1 MAQDVKVPALGESIT
16 EATVARW
23 LKQVGDSVHMDE
35 PIAELETDKINVE
48 VNAPVAG
55 TLTAQKAKEGDTVK
69 PDALIAVIDESA
81 KLDKKAKAKEEA
93 DEGVREEAD
102 APKPQAAQK
111 EEADRDEDSGAKT
124 ETETRA
130 NDTRVSP
137 AARKIAKEKG
147 LDLAA
152 IEGSG
157 KGGLIT
163 KEDVMDATPQS
174 TGRQLVTQSGA
185 AQDGVKRVKMSRLRQ
200 RIAERLKEAQST
212 AAILTTFNEIDMS
225 VVMETRQKYKEAFI
239 EKYGV
244 KLGFMSFFTQAVIA
258 ALHEY
263 PVMNAEI
270 EGDEILYK
278 SFFNIGI
285 AVGTDQGL
293 VVPVI
298 KNAEHMEYH
307 EIEQSIGKFAEKAQA
322 GKLTLE
328 DLQGGTF
335 TISNGGTYGSLLST
349 PILNPPQSG
358 ILGLHK
364 IEKRAVVVDDQ
375 VVVRPMMYVALSYV
389 SVLFDNVYSP
399 QRIPAYQAL
408 HRPCPKPAHPPLV
421 CAPPPPEPHW
431 F

>member
-81 KLDKKAKAKEEA
+81 KPDKKGKAKEEA
-93 DEGVREEAD
+93 DEGAEE
-102 APKPQAAQK
+102 
-111 EEADRDEDSGAKT
+111 ETVDSGA
-124 ETETRA
+124 ETETSA
-130 NDTRVSP
+130 GGVRVSP

-163 KEDVMDATPQS
+163 KEDVVAATSES
-174 TGRQLVTQSGA
+174 TERQLVTQSESGA

-244 KLGFMSFFTQAVIA
+244 KLGFMSFFTQAVLA
-258 ALHEY
+258 ALHKY

-307 EIEQSIGKFAEKAQA
+307 EIEQAIGKFAEKAQA
-322 GKLTLE
+322 GKLALE

-375 VVVRPMMYVALSYV
+375 VVIRPMMYVALSYDHRLV
-389 SVLFDNVYSP
+389 DGKEAVGFLVAIKQFMEDPTRLLLNV
-399 QRIPAYQAL
+399 
-408 HRPCPKPAHPPLV
+408 
-421 CAPPPPEPHW
+421 
-431 F
+431 

>member
-81 KLDKKAKAKEEA
+81 KPDKKGKAAAKEEA
-93 DEGVREEAD
+93 DEGTEEAE
-102 APKPQAAQK
+102 APKLQSAQK
-111 EEADRDEDSGAKT
+111 EKAAGAKDSGA
-124 ETETRA
+124 ETETSA
-130 NDTRVSP
+130 DEVRVSP
-137 AARKIAKEKG
+137 AARKIVKEKG

-163 KEDVMDATPQS
+163 KEDVVAAASES
-174 TGRQLVTQSGA
+174 TGRQLVTQSGV

-263 PVMNAEI
+263 PVINAEI

-298 KNAEHMEYH
+298 KNAEHMGYH
-307 EIEQSIGKFAEKAQA
+307 EIEQTIGKFAEKAQA
-322 GKLTLE
+322 GKLALE

-375 VVVRPMMYVALSYV
+375 VVIRPMMYVALSY
-389 SVLFDNVYSP
+389 D
-399 QRIPAYQAL
+399 
-408 HRPCPKPAHPPLV
+408 HRLV
-421 CAPPPPEPHW
+421 DGKEAVGFLVAIKQFMEDPTRLLLNI
-431 F
+431 

>member
-81 KLDKKAKAKEEA
+81 KPDKKGKAKEES
-93 DEGVREEAD
+93 DEGVSEEAE
-102 APKPQAAQK
+102 APKSQAGQK
-111 EEADRDEDSGAKT
+111 EKADRDEDSGAET
-124 ETETRA
+124 ETETSA
-130 NDTRVSP
+130 DEVRVSP

-163 KEDVMDATPQS
+163 KEDVVAATSES

-185 AQDGVKRVKMSRLRQ
+185 RDQGGVKRVKMSRLRQ

-263 PVMNAEI
+263 PMINAEI

-307 EIEQSIGKFAEKAQA
+307 EIEQAIGKFAEKAQA
-322 GKLTLE
+322 GKLALE

-375 VVVRPMMYVALSYV
+375 VMIRPMMYVALSYDHRLV
-389 SVLFDNVYSP
+389 DGKEAVGFLVAIKQFMEDPTRLLLNV
-399 QRIPAYQAL
+399 
-408 HRPCPKPAHPPLV
+408 
-421 CAPPPPEPHW
+421 
-431 F
+431 